1 MAKTSQTYDQARRGA
16 AQRLAQAGCASA
28 QFDARVLLQAVT
40 DMDAGGLIT
49 QGNQAMPSPVKAIY
63 DAYIER
69 RSSHEPVAYILG
81 EKEFWSLTFKVN
93 EHVLIPRPETEGA
106 VEIALD
112 LIEGVKSPRIIDVG
126 TGSGAIL
133 ISILSERPD
142 ARGLGV
148 DISKAALGIA
158 AKNSVLNGV
167 QERCTF
173 QVSNFLDAIDEQ
185 YDLIVSNP
193 PYIDAAAMEALPQDV
208 CYEPDVALAG
218 GDDGLAAYRAIISDL
233 PRVLK
238 KGGVIVF
245 EIGFDQGVSVSA
257 LLKASGLKDIKIIA
271 DLAEHDRIVSAKL
284 SA

>member
-1 MAKTSQTYDQARRGA
+1 MAKSFQTYEQARRSA
-16 AQRLAQAGCASA
+16 AQRLAQAGCVSA
-28 QFDARVLLQAVT
+28 QFDARVLLQAAT
-40 DMDAGGLIT
+40 GMDAGELIAR
-49 QGNQAMPSPVKAIY
+49 GNQAMPSPVKAIY
-63 DAYIER
+63 DGYIGR
-69 RSSHEPVAYILG
+69 RASHEPVAYILG
-81 EKEFWSLTFKVN
+81 EKEFWSLIFKVN

-112 LIEGVKSPRIIDVG
+112 LIKGVKSPRILDVG

-142 ARGLGV
+142 AHGLGV

-158 AKNSVLNGV
+158 SENSVLNGV

-173 QVSNFLDAIDEQ
+173 QVSNFLGAIDEQ

-208 CYEPDVALAG
+208 GYEPDLALAG
-218 GDDGLAAYRAIISDL
+218 GDDGLAAYRAIISEL

-238 KGGVIVF
+238 NGGAIVF
-245 EIGFDQGVSVSA
+245 EIGFDQGASVSG
-257 LLKASGLKDIKIIA
+257 LLKAAGLEDIKITA
-271 DLAEHDRIVSAKL
+271 DLAGHDRIVSAKL